1 MLGVLTMSKTLD
13 EQQFIE
19 LRAKGYSFQKIADEL
34 NISKPTLIEWSKDPD
49 TGKDIQNQR
58 TLLLDDLQER
68 YAITRRHRIAL
79 FGEFLDKAKQ
89 ELNQRDM
96 ADLPTDRL
104 ITMVIKLSDTL
115 KADETE
121 LELKGDF
128 ELPVYSIGEQ
138 TTWKI

>member
-1 MLGVLTMSKTLD
+1 MSKTLD